1 MIGLGPFDVLATVE
15 NQGLNDFTGASA
27 TVTIT
32 GTAGVDY
39 TNTVTG
45 IDILAGAN
53 LQVDFGDWTP
63 SAGFETYDID
73 ITVAAPGEQNACNDA
88 IAGSSYI
95 LLGTVVSSADFEAN
109 DGGFTEVVSMGDP
122 IWQWGTDA
130 VTGAF
135 SGTNVWGTILGA
147 DYPTGA
153 CASLRS
159 PSFVVPANGGAVAF
173 YAWYEVEDGWD
184 YCNVKIST
192 DGGTTFSLLTPIS
205 GYDSQESQDVGNVCD
220 LLHGQWGFSSENPAD
235 QSWQLKAFNLAGF
248 EGLNAVISIDFASDL
263 SYVVRGF
270 YLDDFMVISFP
281 AAGCDYVPGD
291 INGNGSAN
299 GIDVTYGVTYLK
311 GGTPPPDTCFDCPTE
326 GQFLLAAMDVNGSC
340 SANGIDITY
349 FVAYL
354 KSIQPAL
361 LWCDQC
367 APITAAVPAVEAP
380 AIKVKNVKA
389 TGGSQ

>member
-1 MIGLGPFDVLATVE
+1 
-15 NQGLNDFTGASA
+15 
-27 TVTIT
+27 
-32 GTAGVDY
+32 
-39 TNTVTG
+39 
-45 IDILAGAN
+45 
-53 LQVDFGDWTP
+53 
-63 SAGFETYDID
+63 
-73 ITVAAPGEQNACNDA
+73 
-88 IAGSSYI
+88 
-95 LLGTVVSSADFEAN
+95 
-109 DGGFTEVVSMGDP
+109 
-122 IWQWGTDA
+122 
-130 VTGAF
+130 
-135 SGTNVWGTILGA
+135 
-147 DYPTGA
+147 
-153 CASLRS
+153 
-159 PSFVVPANGGAVAF
+159 
-173 YAWYEVEDGWD
+173 
-184 YCNVKIST
+184 
-192 DGGTTFSLLTPIS
+192 
-205 GYDSQESQDVGNVCD
+205 VCD